1 MDSVH
6 ENPQAY
12 GYGIHR
18 LGWAFMLRD
27 YRGTPLAGD
36 LGPRGG
42 AFVTPTLDSGTGRP
56 EQRFFLISHPLPYK

>member
-42 AFVTPTLDSGTGRP
+42 AFVTPTLDSGTG
-56 EQRFFLISHPLPYK
+56 